1 MTDALLDIWTAA
13 TTPAPRP
20 GVVPV
25 LLLGGVA
32 LVLAQL
38 PLLRQA
44 VTVVHEAGH
53 AVVAVA
59 VGRRVSGIRLHADA
73 SGLTL
78 SRGRP
83 RGPGMVATLLAGYPA
98 PTVLGVVAAAA
109 VAGGYAVGLLWA
121 LVLGT
126 AVLVLAVRN
135 VYGLLVLLG
144 LGGAVAAASWF
155 LPPTTLGWV
164 AVLLV
169 WVLLLTAPRTVLELF
184 RTPARR
190 DTRSDPAQLA
200 QVTRVPRLLWL
211 LLMLVTTV
219 AGAVL
224 GGVLLLR

>member
-1 MTDALLDIWTAA
+1 MTDALLEIWTAA
-13 TTPAPRP
+13 TATAPRP
-20 GVVPV
+20 GPVPV
-25 LLLGGVA
+25 LLLGVVA
-32 LVLAQL
+32 LVLAQV

-53 AVVAVA
+53 AVVAVC

-98 PTVLGVVAAAA
+98 PTLLGVAGAA
-109 VAGGYAVGLLWA
+109 VVANGRAAGLLWA

-135 VYGLLVLLG
+135 VYGLLVLLV
-144 LGGAVAAASWF
+144 LGAGVATASWV
-155 LPPTTLGWV
+155 LPPTVLGWV

-169 WVLLLTAPRTVLELF
+169 WTLLLTAPRTVLELF
-184 RTPARR
+184 GTPSRR

-200 QVTRVPRLLWL
+200 RVTGVPRLLWL
-211 LLMLVTTV
+211 LLLLGLTV
-219 AGAVL
+219 AGAAL
-224 GGVLLLR
+224 GGWLLLR

>member
-13 TTPAPRP
+13 TTTAPRP
-20 GVVPV
+20 GPVPV
-25 LLLGGVA
+25 LLLGVVA
-32 LVLAQL
+32 LVLAQV
-38 PLLRQA
+38 PLMRQA

-53 AVVAVA
+53 AVVAVC

-98 PTVLGVVAAAA
+98 PTVLGVAGAAL
-109 VAGGYAVGLLWA
+109 VTGGRAVGLLWA
-121 LVLGT
+121 LVLAT

-135 VYGLLVLLG
+135 VYGLLVLLV

-155 LPPTTLGWV
+155 LPVTVLGWV

-184 RTPARR
+184 RTRR

-200 QVTRVPRLLWL
+200 QVTGVPRLMWQL
-211 LLMLVTTV
+211 LLLGLTV
-219 AGAVL
+219 AGAAL
-224 GGVLLLR
+224 GGWLLLR